1 MSQAPKPKFTP
12 GFIFLFTILSIAAID
27 QLTKILAV
35 KNLSPNQSVPIIK
48 SIFHITLVFN
58 KGGAFGVFVNAAAA
72 LIFISI
78 IAILTIAVI
87 LFTLRRRRAEPVRGL
102 RRGAKIALTCIM
114 AGAISNLADRL
125 RFGYVIDFLDFR
137 IWPVFNV
144 ADTAITLGAIWLM
157 WKFLPAKGR

>member
-1 MSQAPKPKFTP
+1 MTQTPKPKFTP

-35 KNLSPNQSVPIIK
+35 RNLSPNQSIPIIK

-58 KGGAFGVFVNAAAA
+58 KGGAFGVFVNAASA
-72 LIFISI
+72 LIFVSAA
-78 IAILTIAVI
+78 AILTIAVI
-87 LFTLRRRRAEPVRGL
+87 LFIPRRQGAESVKAGRRSAET
-102 RRGAKIALTCIM
+102 ALTFIM
-114 AGAISNLADRL
+114 AGAVSNLADRL

-144 ADTAITLGAIWLM
+144 ADTAITLGAVWLA
-157 WKFLPAKGR
+157 WKFLFAKAR